1 MKSNKAASSFEEFQ
15 VLWKSAAFEE
25 SMVRCT
31 SHTSA
36 GLWYFGN
43 RDTKRLQYPYS
54 EALESKIEPSLERR
68 LESQADNVY
77 RAEEYVERKGGRQ
90 SYDVLYSPRV
100 LPGGTNPHST
110 MSAESN
116 SMTHHILCSCW
127 DTSLPR
133 GFEKLFS
140 LLREVDLRAELVER
154 IEVQRVNG
162 LR

>member
-1 MKSNKAASSFEEFQ
+1 VKSNKAASSFEEFQ

-68 LESQADNVY
+68 LESQQIMFIEL
-77 RAEEYVERKGGRQ
+77 RSMWKGKGEG
-90 SYDVLYSPRV
+90 SP
-100 LPGGTNPHST
+100 T
-110 MSAESN
+110 MCC
-116 SMTHHILCSCW
+116 TVH
-127 DTSLPR
+127 
-133 GFEKLFS
+133 GFS
-140 LLREVDLRAELVER
+140 LEEPTLTPLCLLSLIA
-154 IEVQRVNG
+154 
-162 LR
+162 